1 MSFQVIERG
10 RWQAAEPLR
19 SGEVA
24 INGDGR
30 LMFVAEDL
38 ELVKVGAFA
47 VLLADT
53 GTLRLAVRP
62 PHTGEA
68 GRAMQV
74 TVVRGK
80 NGRDMRRR
88 AINGKRAIKALCL
101 ECPAVKGRYKLV
113 TKDDLL
119 IVNLASVQL
128 GPGAETVDD

>member
-1 MSFQVIERG
+1 MSFEVIARG
-10 RWQAAEPLR
+10 HWQAGEPLK

-24 INGDGR
+24 IASDGR
-30 LMFVAEDL
+30 LMFLAEDL
-38 ELVKVGAFA
+38 ELVKIDAFA
-47 VLLADT
+47 ILLADT

-62 PHTGEA
+62 PHVGEA

-74 TVVRGK
+74 TAVKKKGGADTK
-80 NGRDMRRR
+80 RR

-119 IVNLASVQL
+119 IVNLAGVQL
-128 GPGAETVDD
+128 GPGAETTDD